1 MAFLNRRAFLNGK
14 IAIFA
19 ALFGLASFMAP
30 SLSLAEVAS
39 GVPEAVAKKGEL
51 AVGVEGTYPP
61 FNYQDE
67 NGQLVGFEVDFTN
80 EVAKRLGLKAKFY
93 PTKWDGILA
102 ALSSGRIDVIA
113 NQVTITPEREKTFDF
128 SIPYTI
134 SGIQIITRP
143 ELKDELTS
151 PEKLAGHA
159 VGVGLGT
166 HYEQWLNANA
176 PGVEVRT
183 YEDEATKYSDLKS
196 KRTDAVLNDR
206 LVAADYVK
214 KTGGIFVPAGEPFA
228 KQEQGLAFRKDPAFQ
243 AAINKAI
250 NEMKAD
256 GTLKT
261 ISEKWFGV
269 DVSQ

>member
-1 MAFLNRRAFLNGK
+1 MTHKNRRHF
-14 IAIFA
+14 IFA
-19 ALFGLASFMAP
+19 TLLGLAS
-30 SLSLAEVAS
+30 LLASTFAHADIAS
-39 GVPEAVAKKGEL
+39 GVPESIAKKGEL
-51 AVGVEGTYPP
+51 AIGVEGTYPP

-67 NGQLVGFEVDFTN
+67 NGDLVGFEIDFTT

-102 ALSSGRIDVIA
+102 SLGSGRIDVIA
-113 NQVTITPEREKTFDF
+113 NQVTITPEREKAFDF

-166 HYEQWLNANA
+166 HYEQWLNEHV
-176 PGVEVRT
+176 PGVDVRT
-183 YEDEATKYSDLKS
+183 YDDEATKYNDLKA

-214 KTGGIFVPAGEPFA
+214 KTGNIFVPAGEPFA

-250 NEMKAD
+250 TEMKAD
-256 GTLKT
+256 GTLKS

-269 DVSQ
+269 DVSE